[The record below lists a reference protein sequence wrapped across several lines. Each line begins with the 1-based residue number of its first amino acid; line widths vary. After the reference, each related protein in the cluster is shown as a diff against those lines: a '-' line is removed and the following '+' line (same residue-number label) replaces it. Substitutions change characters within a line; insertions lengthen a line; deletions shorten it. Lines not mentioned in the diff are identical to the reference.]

1 VDKIELMLQMVEY
14 EKQGKGHVDLGEF
27 AYVATKVTLPEMK
40 EWADELLKERD
51 EFWKNKEHVHGEK
64 GMEGGVSAETSRGQD
79 EYYER
84 K

>member
-1 VDKIELMLQMVEY
+1 MEHGKQHPYLYFDRSWVGTFVKRLRHDEALQREWT
-14 EKQGKGHVDLGEF
+14 GF
-27 AYVATKVTLPEMK
+27 VTQ
-40 EWADELLKERD
+40 ADELLKERD